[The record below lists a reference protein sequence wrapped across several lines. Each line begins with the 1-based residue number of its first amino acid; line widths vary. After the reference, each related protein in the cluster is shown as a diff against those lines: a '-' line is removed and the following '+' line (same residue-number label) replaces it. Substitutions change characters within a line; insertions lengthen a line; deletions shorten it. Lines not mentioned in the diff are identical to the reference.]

1 VLLVVGRGLWR
12 VFRIRGDDGCGPVFT
27 YGHLMCD
34 PGQLADIEL
43 LSAKDLKNL
52 LEAADD
58 DFGAHGAVAFLW

>member
-1 VLLVVGRGLWR
+1 
-12 VFRIRGDDGCGPVFT
+12 
-27 YGHLMCD
+27 MCD